1 MTALLKHVSRLSPMS
16 THLSEPMNRHFNSLE
31 ATILMVLLA
40 FGAAGSASTVHGL
53 RIDPKTKGL

>member
-1 MTALLKHVSRLSPMS
+1 MS